1 MIEPSNDAYHYAL
14 QALMDDGVIAYPT
27 EAVYGF
33 GCNPFSKKA
42 VEKLLAIK
50 DRPVYKGLILIAGDF
65 AQIEPLLQPLTTE
78 ITEKVWATWPGPRR

>member
-33 GCNPFSKKA
+33 GCNPFSKSD
-42 VEKLLAIK
+42 LSL
-50 DRPVYKGLILIAGDF
+50 
-65 AQIEPLLQPLTTE
+65 
-78 ITEKVWATWPGPRR
+78 